1 MRFRVPRSA
10 FGRTE
15 APNRIY
21 DHFPVR
27 NGWCFRTMGITMQRI
42 FLTGTQLKAVQLSAA
57 INDVRHFLNG
67 VHLEATRNETRLV
80 ATDGSMMVAF
90 RAAAANELEQSIT
103 TLTVPNEVVKQVRPA
118 KGASDVL
125 TIEIEGWR
133 YTMVFGQL
141 RIGFEP
147 VAGAFPDYRRI
158 VATKASGV
166 VGHYDPDRLA
176 VMKRIGNMLG
186 RSRGAMPYVHH
197 NGEGDAVVTL
207 GCVPTFVGVLKSDP
221 KAARKSE
228 PKPWPALSNE
238 DVNAILAQLE
248 ANPARLPARSDPSQV
263 QPLQP

>member
-1 MRFRVPRSA
+1 
-10 FGRTE
+10 
-15 APNRIY
+15 
-21 DHFPVR
+21 
-27 NGWCFRTMGITMQRI
+27 MQRI
-42 FLTGTQLKAVQLSAA
+42 FLTGTQLKAVHLSAA
-57 INDVRHFLNG
+57 IKDVRHFLNG

-90 RAAAANELEQSIT
+90 RAAAANELEQSII

-186 RSRGAMPYVHH
+186 RSRG
-197 NGEGDAVVTL
+197 GDALRSPQRRGRRRRYPWMRSYVRRCFEVRPESGADVGAETL
-207 GCVPTFVGVLKSDP
+207 AGSLERGCQRHPG
-221 KAARKSE
+221 AARG
-228 PKPWPALSNE
+228 
-238 DVNAILAQLE
+238 
-248 ANPARLPARSDPSQV
+248 
-263 QPLQP
+263 